1 MRRIIAVL
9 PLLAVIA
16 AAGGP
21 TAAAADQPTVTVAGQ
36 RSAIVVRSHAVGAVP
51 SSQVL
56 DLAVTLRPRN
66 EKLLEQMATQR
77 SGRAPLSA
85 AQAAALFGP
94 APSERMT
101 VVRHLQAAGL
111 EVQKWTG
118 PTVWVQGTAAE
129 AEQAFGTDL
138 ERYEAPGGRTFQAP
152 ATAVHLPEDVAD
164 AVQTVSGLDTSAVYT
179 NTARSHAA
187 HAVLPG
193 PSCTGPN
200 RIHNMFGGMRPADLA
215 AANAYNYQPLLDAG
229 YDGTGE
235 SVAFL
240 EYSSFSATDVSTF
253 KNCFGLSTPVGS
265 KLVNGG
271 TTTLSGAD
279 EVELDVETTLAAAP
293 GLDHA
298 WVYKAP
304 NGRTA
309 LSSIINQMVT
319 DAPTTHTTVISISW
333 GLCERYTLPGEL
345 RAQQNALARAAVQ
358 GISVFVASGD
368 DGSNACGSANPFLDT
383 DATASSPFATGI
395 GGTRLTPGSGT
406 KESVWNNGGSGGGG
420 ISGVWPKPDWQPVV
434 ADSDGTACGATPGFC
449 RQVPDI
455 SLNADTDTGY
465 VVYCKVGPCA
475 NTGWWQFGG
484 TSGGAP
490 LMAGITADMN
500 EYSLD
505 NGGFRLGF
513 ANPFLYAAPTGDF
526 YDVTVGD
533 NDPSGSLGLYS
544 AAHGYDMASGLGS
557 IDANALAQDLA
568 AWPDTAPTATAT
580 ATTAVQ
586 DRNTITVGGTVNL
599 HGTAKETDGT
609 LLPAESVVWLEFRF
623 AGSRYIYYSK
633 NLPLDGTGTWTSARK
648 PTKRMRWRAH
658 FMGDGTHTGSTSAWH
673 TVSVVPKLSVASSR
687 TTVSHL
693 SSFTLSGKSTPNMSG
708 ARVTAQWRALHG
720 TVWHSIGT
728 VTVGG
733 RGGYSRSV
741 RLPAGAKVLRWHYT
755 GGTTS
760 RWLSANSPGKVVT
773 IT

>member
-21 TAAAADQPTVTVAGQ
+21 SAVAADQPTVTVAGQ
-36 RSAIVVRSHAVGAVP
+36 RSAIVARSHAVGGVP
-51 SSQVL
+51 ASQVV

-66 EKLLEQMATQR
+66 EELLEQMATQR

-85 AQAAALFGP
+85 AQAGALFGP
-94 APSERMT
+94 KPDERMT
-101 VVRHLQAAGL
+101 VVRHLEAAGL

-118 PTVWVQGTAAE
+118 PTVWVRGTAAE

-179 NTARSHAA
+179 NSARTPAA
-187 HAVLPG
+187 HAVLPA
-193 PSCTGPN
+193 PSCQTKVN
-200 RIHNMFGGMRPADLA
+200 QMHALGGMRPADLA
-215 AANAYNYQPLLDAG
+215 AANAYNYQPLLDTG

-235 SVAFL
+235 AVAFL
-240 EYSSFSATDVSTF
+240 EYSSFSATDVSAF

-279 EVELDVETTLAAAP
+279 EVELDIETTLAAAP

-309 LSSIINQMVT
+309 LSSIINQMVA
-319 DAPTTHTTVISISW
+319 DAPTTHTTIISISW
-333 GLCERYTLPGEL
+333 GLCEEYTLPGEL

-368 DGSNACGSANPFLDT
+368 FGSNACGSGSARLGT

-395 GGTRLTPGSGT
+395 GGTSLSPGSSP
-406 KESVWNNGGSGGGG
+406 KERVWNGGGGG
-420 ISGVWPKPDWQPVV
+420 ISGVWPKPDWQPTV
-434 ADSDGTACGATPGFC
+434 ADSDGHACGASPGFC

-455 SLNADTDTGY
+455 SLNADPDSGY
-465 VVYCKVGPCA
+465 IVYCKVGPCQ
-475 NTGWWQFGG
+475 NVGWWPIGG

-500 EYSLD
+500 EYSRTH
-505 NGGFRLGF
+505 GGFRLGF
-513 ANPFLYAAPTGDF
+513 ANPFLYAAPGAHF
-526 YDVTVGD
+526 FDVTLGD
-533 NDPSGSLGLYS
+533 NDASGQLGVYQ
-544 AAHGYDMASGLGS
+544 AAAGYDMASGLGS
-557 IDANALAQDLA
+557 INANALAQDLA
-568 AWPDTAPTATAT
+568 AWPDSDPAAVPT

-609 LLPAESVVWLEFRF
+609 LLPTESVVWLEFRF
-623 AGSRYIYYSK
+623 AGSPYIYYSK
-633 NLPLDGTGTWTSARK
+633 NLPLDGTGAWTSPRK
-648 PTKRMRWRAH
+648 PTKRMQWRAH

-673 TVSVVPKLSVASSR
+673 TVYVVPKLSVASSR

-728 VTVGG
+728 VNVG
-733 RGGYSRSV
+733 RLGGYSRGV

-760 RWLSANSPGKVVT
+760 RWMSANSPGKVVT